1 MLKPMFKS
9 MLKSV
14 LKISGITLLVI
25 IALYGFARLLDKSIG
40 GIYDAARAPY
50 LQMASSDSVTIH
62 WQTKK
67 QNIGVVRIGRGIHQ
81 VDKVFSEDVADD
93 EHSIRLT
100 GLQPNTKYYYS
111 VGTREFS
118 IYEGS
123 DYWFK
128 TSPSSNDS
136 RSAIRFWVTGDQGQA
151 GKIQS
156 DVRDAMLSWTKKNSV
171 NAEKSKSLDFWLTT
185 GDNAYRS
192 GTNQQFQDNF
202 FIPYATILKHTP
214 VWPAYGNHDARRW
227 VFHNIFSFPTKGE
240 AGGVA
245 SATEKYYSFDYGA
258 LHVVMLDS
266 QTSRIQKNS
275 KMLRWLQKDLAATK
289 QKWLVAVFHHPP
301 FTKGSHNSD
310 NPADSL
316 NRMQN
321 VRKHVLPILEQAGVD
336 VVLSGHSHMYER
348 SWFMNCHYDTSDT
361 FTKNLIQDRKPI
373 DDGLV
378 NSKELQNGKV
388 YRKAKTGL
396 SALAGTIYITIG
408 SSARVDVGEL
418 NHPAMPV
425 SLHKTGSLV
434 FDIIDNK
441 LTANFITETEQ
452 VADSF
457 SIVKG
462 DNDAPVA
469 LKQCQ

>member
-1 MLKPMFKS
+1 MLKPIF
-9 MLKSV
+9 KSV
-14 LKISGITLLVI
+14 LKTSWITFLVI

-40 GIYDAARAPY
+40 GIFDAARTPY
-50 LQMASSDSVTIH
+50 LQVASSDSITIR

-67 QNIGVVRIGRGIHQ
+67 QNIGVVRIGRDIHQ

-111 VGTREFS
+111 VGTHKFS

-123 DYWFK
+123 DYWFR
-128 TSPSSNDS
+128 TSPSPNDKS
-136 RSAIRFWVTGDQGQA
+136 TAIRFWVTGDQGQA

-156 DVRDAMLSWTKKNSV
+156 DVRDAMLSWTQKNPV

-214 VWPAYGNHDARRW
+214 VWPTYGNHDARRW
-227 VFHNIFSFPTKGE
+227 AFHNIFSFPTKGE

-275 KMLRWLQKDLAATK
+275 RMLRWLQKDLAATK
-289 QKWLVAVFHHPP
+289 QKWLIAVFHHPP

-321 VRKHVLPILEQAGVD
+321 VRKHILPVLEQAGVD

-348 SWFMNCHYDTSDT
+348 SWFMNCHYGASNT
-361 FTKNLIQDRKPI
+361 FTKNYIQDGVSKVNDKI
-373 DDGLV
+373 KQQGLV
-378 NSKELQNGKV
+378 YSKVN
-388 YRKAKTGL
+388 TGL
-396 SALAGTIYITIG
+396 SPLSGTVYVTIG
-408 SSARVDVGEL
+408 SSARVDVGDL
-418 NHPAMPV
+418 DHPAMPV
-425 SLHKTGSLV
+425 SLHESGSLV
-434 FDIIDNK
+434 FDIIKNK
-441 LTANFITETEQ
+441 LTANFITETGK
-452 VADSF
+452 VSDSF

-462 DNDAPVA
+462 VKVGPVA
-469 LKQCQ
+469 LGQCQ